1 MAAKKIKKPLF
12 IAISTVCLI
21 VGLCY
26 VVLSS
31 VRLEKIGYRENDYH
45 LSQIY
50 KEIVKSECNGISETD
65 KLIDRCNEIVCEQLK
80 FTYRNDINK
89 GEANCVGYA
98 KLHAAALNFAF
109 KTNKLPYK
117 ARPVYGKAF
126 LWGKDLHPI
135 FKSIVPKKYE
145 SFFNDHDYTEIDLG
159 DEYLY
164 VDTSIQDLLS
174 YKYFVKQQK

>member
-1 MAAKKIKKPLF
+1 MATKKIKRTLFLF
-12 IAISTVCLI
+12 ISIICLI
-21 VGLCY
+21 VGVFY

-31 VRLEKIGYRENDYH
+31 VRLEKIGYRVNDYN
-45 LSQIY
+45 LSQTY
-50 KEIVKSECNGISETD
+50 KDIIKSECNGISETE

-80 FTYRNDINK
+80 FTYRNDINN

-98 KLHAAALNFAF
+98 KPHAAALNYAF
-109 KTNKLPYK
+109 KMNNLPYK

-135 FKSIVPKKYE
+135 FKAIVPKKYE

-164 VDTSIQDLLS
+164 VDTSIQDLLT
-174 YKYFVKQQK
+174 YKYSAKQPK